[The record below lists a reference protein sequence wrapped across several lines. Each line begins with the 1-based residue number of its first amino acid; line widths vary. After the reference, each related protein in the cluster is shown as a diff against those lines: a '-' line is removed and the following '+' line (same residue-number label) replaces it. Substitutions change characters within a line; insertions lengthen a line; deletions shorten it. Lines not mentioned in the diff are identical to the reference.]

1 MKEEMHKQQL
11 MEYIEEILQPL
22 SAENITFMETKTKE
36 DGDINIWLVEMEDG
50 EEYWLL
56 EGVYPMNIYK
66 KSGIINNVE
75 RAVEVHLQFIEHMDD
90 KEETMDR
97 FQIMDL

>member
-22 SAENITFMETKTKE
+22 SAENTTFMETKTKE

-97 FQIMDL
+97 FEIMDL